1 MRDKTKSKEN
11 NNLILKRLVITAILI
26 FIVFLVANYVTNEEM
41 RSYIN
46 RNILK
51 RELVE
56 NTIKSIEINSENNLN
71 IFAYSKYIS
80 VFAKNE
86 LKLYD
91 SAANNVKTLNV
102 EISRPIVDSEEQYLV
117 IAENEGKSIY
127 LIKDTNILWKNE
139 IDGKISKI
147 DVNKNGYV
155 SVIVTNNTY
164 KSIIYVY
171 NSEGIQLFKRY
182 LSSTLAVSTDISPD
196 NKYLV
201 FGEVDFSGVSVK
213 SDIEIMSIEL
223 AIKDPKNSTEKK
235 YPAEDGKILIDVKY
249 NNKNSI
255 IAMYDNV
262 VMRYKNDEKKEIFK
276 IEKENIFVDIN
287 SKNKIVSFVKESSGL
302 FSFEY
307 KVTIKDTESEKENI
321 YVLNTSIPKK
331 VIASKDVIGM
341 NFGTEVKII
350 NENGWLLKEYKSSKQ
365 VKDLV
370 LGDSIAGI
378 IYKDKIEIINF

>member
-1 MRDKTKSKEN
+1 MKNKTKSKEN

-26 FIVFLVANYVTNEEM
+26 FVVFVVANYVTNEET

-51 RELVE
+51 KELVE
-56 NTIKSIEINSENNLN
+56 NTIKSIEIDSEINLN
-71 IFAYSKYIS
+71 IYAYSKYIS
-80 VFAKNE
+80 VFSKNE

-91 SAANNVKTLNV
+91 SSANNIKTLNI
-102 EISRPIVDSEEQYLV
+102 EISRPIVDSEQHYLV

-127 LIKDTNILWKNE
+127 LLKDTNILWKNE

-147 DVNKNGYV
+147 DVNENGYV

-171 NSEGIQLFKRY
+171 NPEGIQLFKRY
-182 LSSTLAVSTDISPD
+182 FSSTLAVSTDISPD
-196 NKYLV
+196 NKHLV

-213 SDIEIMSIEL
+213 SGIEIISMEL

-235 YPAEDGKILIDVKY
+235 YTAEDGKILIDLKY

-255 IAMYDNV
+255 IAMYDNS
-262 VMRYKNDEKKEIFK
+262 VMRYKNDEEKELFK

-287 SKNKIVSFVKESSGL
+287 AKNKIISFVKESSGL
-302 FSFEY
+302 FSFKY
-307 KVTIKDTESEKENI
+307 KVTIKDTETEKENI

-331 VIASKDVIGM
+331 VITSKDVIGM
-341 NFGTEVKII
+341 NFGTEVKVI